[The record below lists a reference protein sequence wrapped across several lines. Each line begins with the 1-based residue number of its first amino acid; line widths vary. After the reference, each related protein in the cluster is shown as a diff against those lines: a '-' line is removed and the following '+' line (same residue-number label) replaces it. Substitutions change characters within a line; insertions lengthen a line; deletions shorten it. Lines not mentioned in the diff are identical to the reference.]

1 MPNKRCFMYDR
12 ANVKISIVLPFG
24 IKKIYDKSITRY
36 DSLNLKS
43 YVSPFN
49 YIISFLFEQ

>member
-24 IKKIYDKSITRY
+24 MKKSTTNNNI
-36 DSLNLKS
+36 LNLLPDMILLTSK
-43 YVSPFN
+43 VM
-49 YIISFLFEQ
+49 